1 MKPERW
7 RCPRGG
13 LRKVGRSAATNL
25 RSSREPVA
33 AYLCA
38 QIDVLQA
45 RESGARL
52 DSPGAVH
59 RIRVASRRL
68 RCSPAALGLP
78 FQGSQ
83 AQHLRDD
90 LLGLGAVLGPVR
102 DVDVMRDHL
111 HGTVAPPPV
120 DADLVDA
127 LASLDRDL
135 AQRHSRAHGDLIEAM
150 HSPRHLEL
158 LAALTAFVTDPPWP
172 AKVSKRHTCRG
183 WWDAHVPASTARPK
197 RLNAFSVLAVR
208 SSTRSARRP
217 SGPGMTPGQV
227 ASSSGRRLTPWAG
240 GMEEL
245 QEVLGRYQD
254 SLMARGLLRDLADRM
269 PERQAFALGRFMG
282 RERVSDE
289 SAQAEFGL
297 VLAAAFTE
305 KGRDWTRS

>member
-1 MKPERW
+1 MAGYP
-7 RCPRGG
+7 
-13 LRKVGRSAATNL
+13 
-25 RSSREPVA
+25 
-33 AYLCA
+33 CA

-59 RIRVASRRL
+59 RMRVASRRL

-111 HGTVAPPPV
+111 HGTVALLPV
-120 DADLVDA
+120 DSDLVDA

-135 AQRHSRAHGDLIEAM
+135 AERHSRAHGDLIEAM

-158 LAALTAFVTDPPWP
+158 LAALTAFVTVPPWP

-197 RLNAFSVLAVR
+197 RLKAFSVLAGR

-217 SGPGMTPGQV
+217 SGPGMPPGAL
-227 ASSSGRRLTPWAG
+227 ASSSGRRLTPWPG

-245 QEVLGRYQD
+245 QEVLGRHQD
-254 SLMARGLLRDLADRM
+254 SLMARRLLRDLADRM
-269 PERQAFALGRFMG
+269 PERQAFVLGRLMG
-282 RERVSDE
+282 RKRASDE

-297 VLAAAFTE
+297 TLAAASTEKVAAASTE

>member
-1 MKPERW
+1 
-7 RCPRGG
+7 
-13 LRKVGRSAATNL
+13 
-25 RSSREPVA
+25 VA

-52 DSPGAVH
+52 DCPGAVH
-59 RIRVASRRL
+59 RMRVASSRL

-90 LLGLGAVLGPVR
+90 LLGLGAMLGPVR

-111 HGTVAPPPV
+111 HGTVAPLPV

-127 LASLDRDL
+127 LASLDRGL
-135 AQRHSRAHGDLIEAM
+135 AERHSRGHGGLIEAM

-158 LAALTAFVTDPPWP
+158 RAALTAFVTDPPWP

-197 RLNAFSVLAVR
+197 RRNAFSVLAVR

-217 SGPGMTPGQV
+217 CGPGMTPGEL
-227 ASSSGRRLTPWAG
+227 ASSPAYTLGWRD
-240 GMEEL
+240 EEL

-282 RERVSDE
+282 RERASDE

-297 VLAAAFTE
+297 VLAAASTE

>member
-1 MKPERW
+1 M
-7 RCPRGG
+7 
-13 LRKVGRSAATNL
+13 
-25 RSSREPVA
+25 A

-59 RIRVASRRL
+59 RMRVASRRL

-127 LASLDRDL
+127 LASLGRDL
-135 AQRHSRAHGDLIEAM
+135 AERHSRAHGDSLRQCTA
-150 HSPRHLEL
+150 HGTSSCSPLSR
-158 LAALTAFVTDPPWP
+158 
-172 AKVSKRHTCRG
+172 
-183 WWDAHVPASTARPK
+183 
-197 RLNAFSVLAVR
+197 R
-208 SSTRSARRP
+208 S
-217 SGPGMTPGQV
+217 
-227 ASSSGRRLTPWAG
+227 
-240 GMEEL
+240 
-245 QEVLGRYQD
+245 
-254 SLMARGLLRDLADRM
+254 
-269 PERQAFALGRFMG
+269 
-282 RERVSDE
+282 
-289 SAQAEFGL
+289 
-297 VLAAAFTE
+297 
-305 KGRDWTRS
+305 